1 METKRKGLSLTALAA
16 IALVLLALG
25 MLGNVVVQ
33 PTHDGYLD
41 ASLGKLTVGMLLET
55 VSWAAAPIVCW
66 LLVVLIKRGVLFI
79 GVGILAIAVVS
90 EVPHDVLTHQT
101 LWTAESQ
108 NPAWALLISWIV
120 IQAFQRLPQSQLRI
134 LLAVAVVIAALIW
147 IFGFSLGTRLG
158 VIPLGF
164 GYLAFTLVF
173 YTLWGSENRMMFSA
187 GGVGAAMFITPA
199 LGVVVLHYRRS
210 LTETLDPLP
219 QLGLAVAYPVL
230 LAVAAALSAVI

>member
-1 METKRKGLSLTALAA
+1 METKGKGLSLTGLAV

-66 LLVVLIKRGVLFI
+66 LLVVLIKREVPF
-79 GVGILAIAVVS
+79 VGWGLVAIAALS
-90 EVPHDVLTHQT
+90 EVPHDYLTHQT

-108 NPAWALLISWIV
+108 NPAWALLVAWIV
-120 IQAFQRLPQSQLRI
+120 IQALQRLPQSQLRI
-134 LLAVAVVIAALIW
+134 PLAVAVVFAALIW
-147 IFGFSLGTRLG
+147 IFAFGLGLRLG

-173 YTLWGSENRMMFSA
+173 YALWGSENRMMFSA

-199 LGVVVLHYRRS
+199 LGVVVLHYRRP

-219 QLGLAVAYPVL
+219 PAGFAVAYPVL
-230 LAVAAALSAVI
+230 LAIAAVLSAVI